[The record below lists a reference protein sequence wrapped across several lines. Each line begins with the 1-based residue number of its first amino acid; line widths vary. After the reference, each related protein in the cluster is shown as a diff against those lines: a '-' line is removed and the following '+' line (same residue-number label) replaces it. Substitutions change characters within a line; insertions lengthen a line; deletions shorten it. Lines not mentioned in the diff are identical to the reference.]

1 MEKVEQRIR
10 SQNLRNSSISG
21 KYLYWVI
28 IVYGLVSFLRVIGAG
43 FTYIDYLAPGNVY
56 ELSSLI
62 LAIFFLSSVPFLLSP
77 HYCL

>member
-43 FTYIDYLAPGNVY
+43 FT
-56 ELSSLI
+56 
-62 LAIFFLSSVPFLLSP
+62 
-77 HYCL
+77 